1 MNPVAATCCL
11 LVCAAAVFAW
21 ALAVSRSGCS
31 PHHNRA
37 FYAGI
42 AGLLAIPVWMASV
55 AGLMLQLFW
64 ATLTSMAGVFF
75 VVSSGVLLAGLTICL
90 MAIARLRRNR

>member
-1 MNPVAATCCL
+1 
-11 LVCAAAVFAW
+11 
-21 ALAVSRSGCS
+21 
-31 PHHNRA
+31 
-37 FYAGI
+37 
-42 AGLLAIPVWMASV
+42 
-55 AGLMLQLFW
+55 MLQLFW